1 MRVTG
6 RGSGRT
12 TIHIYIRSGTVGTKT
27 ERGRERPRSFVWLT
41 RGSAARRG
49 ERGAGPKGV
58 QALPQLALELIGSH
72 GSGGYADI
80 EPHTASPRVLGRAI
94 AVHSDD
100 MWTHPALASSMSS
113 ILAPGSSP
121 LT

>member
-12 TIHIYIRSGTVGTKT
+12 TIHIYIRSGTVGIKT
-27 ERGRERPRSFVWLT
+27 ERGREAPVPLSGL
-41 RGSAARRG
+41 RGDQQL
-49 ERGAGPKGV
+49 GAGSGTKGV